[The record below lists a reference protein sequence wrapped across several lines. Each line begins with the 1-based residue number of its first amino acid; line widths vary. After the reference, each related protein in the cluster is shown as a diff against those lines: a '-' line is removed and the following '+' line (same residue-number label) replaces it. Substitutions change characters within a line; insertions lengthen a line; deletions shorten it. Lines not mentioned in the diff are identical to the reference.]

1 MVKQFYD
8 FGPDCFVYNYDRRWK
23 IEKDSFYPSVYG
35 ATISYP
41 NVSSPL
47 LVATGGFINNSSKQS
62 SLEVSFVLV

>member
-35 ATISYP
+35 AMLSYP
-41 NVSSPL
+41 SFLSSL
-47 LVATGGFINNSSKQS
+47 LVATGGFINNSSKPS
-62 SLEVSFVLV
+62 LLEVSLFLF